1 MICPNCGYKNREDAR
16 SCHRCGTAL
25 EAEKTL
31 LQPVPQD
38 SSGNAGTQPL
48 NGASVAFD
56 WLPEGALLHEGR
68 YQVLELRTAS
78 EDENMYRVEET
89 RPVRLCPNCRTP
101 GADPEERFC
110 AFCGA
115 EIAGA
120 RPLYLRYLVRESRD
134 LHAFTAEAQIL
145 GLRLEHPALL
155 LPHDVFV
162 EAPYGPPRAYLVESE
177 FKPATADTL
186 PVPQP
191 LHTVLG
197 WGIALA
203 QGLDYLHR
211 HQVTMGGVGL
221 EQIALEGKTARW
233 VNLRGA
239 SVISPE
245 ARARPGAFF
254 ARDVRGL
261 AAALFYLATGQTRY
275 SPPGGWPA
283 GIAALFAQALG
294 SEEGFSSAS
303 ALTAALET
311 ALQAVRRPASVTL
324 VTGQRTD
331 VGQQRSL
338 NEDSLLSLELTPI
351 FCSVSQAMG
360 VFVVADGMGGHDAGD
375 VASRL
380 TVQTIANLAVRQ
392 MLIPATAGDPLPSPA
407 DWLQSAVQ
415 AANRSVYERARA
427 VGSDMGS
434 TMVAA
439 VLVGDAATIANVGD
453 SRAYLLRRDGIAQIT
468 VDHSLV
474 ERLVATGQIT
484 REEAAHHP
492 QRNVVYRVIGDRPQ
506 VEADLFEQRLDVG
519 QALLLCSDGLSG
531 MLSDEQMWS
540 IWRAAA
546 SPQEACDRLVAAA
559 NDAGGEDNISVMI
572 VQVA

>member
-1 MICPNCGYKNREDAR
+1 MMDP
-16 SCHRCGTAL
+16 
-25 EAEKTL
+25 
-31 LQPVPQD
+31 
-38 SSGNAGTQPL
+38 SSNPGTQPL
-48 NGASVAFD
+48 NGASVAFEH
-56 WLPEGALLHEGR
+56 LPAGALLHEGR
-68 YQVLELRTAS
+68 YQVLELRAAG
-78 EDENMYRVEET
+78 EDENIYRVEET
-89 RPVRLCPNCRTP
+89 RPVWLCPNCRTP
-101 GADPEERFC
+101 GTDPQERFC

-115 EIAGA
+115 EITGVE
-120 RPLYLRYLVRESRD
+120 PLYLRYLVRENRD
-134 LHAFTAEAQIL
+134 PRAFASEAQLL

-162 EAPYGPPRAYLVESE
+162 EAPYGPPRAYLVEPE
-177 FKPATADTL
+177 FRPATANAL

-197 WGIALA
+197 WGVALA
-203 QGLDYLHR
+203 QGLDHLHR
-211 HQVTMGGVGL
+211 HQVILGDIRL
-221 EQIALEGKTARW
+221 EQLALEGKTARW

-239 SVISPE
+239 SVLSPQD
-245 ARARPGAFF
+245 RARPAAFF

-261 AAALFYLATGQTRY
+261 AAALFYLATGQGRY
-275 SPPGGWPA
+275 SPPTGWPA
-283 GIAALFAQALG
+283 GVTSLFAQALG
-294 SEEGFSSAS
+294 SAEGFPSAS
-303 ALTAALET
+303 ALATALEAAL
-311 ALQAVRRPASVTL
+311 QQVRRPASVTL
-324 VTGQRTD
+324 VTGHRTD

-338 NEDSLLSLELTPI
+338 NEDSLLALVLTPVYR
-351 FCSVSQAMG
+351 SASAAMG
-360 VFVVADGMGGHDAGD
+360 IFVVADGMGGHDAGD

-380 TVQTIANLAVRQ
+380 TVQAITSLAVRQ
-392 MLIPATAGDPLPSPA
+392 MLIPATAGDPLSHPSE
-407 DWLQSAVQ
+407 WLQSAVQ
-415 AANRSVYERARA
+415 AANRSVYEQARA

-453 SRAYLLRRDGIAQIT
+453 SRAYLLRRDGISQIT

-506 VEADLFEQRLDVG
+506 VEADLFEQRLEAGD
-519 QALLLCSDGLSG
+519 ALLLCSDGLSG
-531 MLSDEQMWS
+531 MLSDQQMWS

-559 NDAGGEDNISVMI
+559 NDAGGEDNISVII
-572 VQVA
+572 VQVAP

>member
-1 MICPNCGYKNREDAR
+1 MIGPN
-16 SCHRCGTAL
+16 H
-25 EAEKTL
+25 
-31 LQPVPQD
+31 
-38 SSGNAGTQPL
+38 GNPGTQPL

-56 WLPEGALLHEGR
+56 SLPEGALLHEGR

-78 EDENMYRVEET
+78 EDENVYRVEET

-115 EIAGA
+115 EITGVE
-120 RPLYLRYLVRESRD
+120 PLYLRYLARENRD
-134 LHAFTAEAQIL
+134 PGAFATEAQIL

-155 LPHDVFV
+155 LPYDAFV

-177 FKPATADTL
+177 FMPATANAL

-191 LHTVLG
+191 LHAVLG

-203 QGLDYLHR
+203 QGLDHLHR
-211 HQVTMGGVGL
+211 HQVTLGGVRL

-239 SVISPE
+239 SVLSPQD
-245 ARARPGAFF
+245 RVRPAAFF

-261 AAALFYLATGQTRY
+261 AVALFYLATGQTRY

-283 GIAALFAQALG
+283 GTAALFAQALG
-294 SEEGFSSAS
+294 SAEGFPTAS
-303 ALTAALET
+303 ALAVALEAALQE
-311 ALQAVRRPASVTL
+311 VRRPASVTF
-324 VTGQRTD
+324 VTGHRTD

-338 NEDSLLSLELTPI
+338 NEDSLLVLQVTPV
-351 FCSVSQAMG
+351 FRSVSAAMG

-380 TVQTIANLAVRQ
+380 TVQAITNLAVRQ
-392 MLIPATAGDPLPSPA
+392 MLIPATAGDSLSHPT

-415 AANRSVYERARA
+415 AANRSVYEQARA

-439 VLVGDAATIANVGD
+439 VVVGDAATIANVGD
-453 SRAYLLRRDGIAQIT
+453 SRAYLLRRDGISQIT

-492 QRNVVYRVIGDRPQ
+492 QRNVVYRVIGDRPK
-506 VEADLFEQRLDVG
+506 VEADLFEQRLEAGD
-519 QALLLCSDGLSG
+519 ALLLCSDGLSG
-531 MLSDEQMWS
+531 MLSDQQMWS

-559 NDAGGEDNISVMI
+559 NDAGGEDNISVII
-572 VQVA
+572 VQIAP